1 MTTIENVKVALQSIA
16 SNKLR
21 TLLTALII
29 AIGLMALVGI
39 LTSIGAIESSL
50 NNTFSSMGANSF
62 TIRNRGAGL
71 RIGGAGKRAK
81 RFAAIEYKQAE
92 EFKNRFG
99 VAKTISI
106 NTFASMAATV
116 KYGNEKTNPNITL
129 LGADTEYMITGG
141 YKLAEG
147 RNFSTRENE
156 FGSSVVIIGDE
167 IKNKFFSNVSA
178 LDKIISIGSNK
189 FKIIGVY
196 APKGSSIGFGGDKVC
211 VIPVLRGKQIT
222 TSKTPTYTIA
232 VKVDNPLA
240 MDNMV
245 GEAKS
250 LMRNI
255 RGLSIQKDDNFEISK
270 SDAVAQTL
278 IENLKYVKWAGI
290 AIGFITL
297 LGAAIAL
304 MNIMMVSVTERIKE
318 IGLRKA
324 MGATPIIIRK
334 QFLYESIMIC
344 LMGGIA
350 GIFLGIIIGNL
361 LAFVMK
367 AGFIIPWFW
376 IFGGLVACILTGLLA
391 GFIPASKASKL
402 DPVEALRYE

>member
-1 MTTIENVKVALQSIA
+1 MTTHENIKVALQSIA
-16 SNKLR
+16 GNKMR

-62 TIRNRGAGL
+62 TIRNRGVGI
-71 RIGGAGKRAK
+71 RIGGAGKK
-81 RFAAIEYKQAE
+81 VKKFAAIKFSEAID
-92 EFKNRFG
+92 FKKRFG
-99 VAKTISI
+99 VAKTISV
-106 NTFASMAATV
+106 NTFASMAASV
-116 KYGNEKTNPNITL
+116 KYGNIKSNPNITL
-129 LGADTEYMITGG
+129 LGADAEYMLTGG
-141 YKLAEG
+141 YTLAEG
-147 RNFSTRENE
+147 RNFSVRETE

-167 IKNKFFSNVSA
+167 LKNKFFGGVSA
-178 LDKIISIGSNK
+178 LDKIISIGSNR

-196 APKGSSIGFGGDKVC
+196 APKGSSMGFGGDKVC
-211 VIPVLRGKQIT
+211 VIPVLKAKQIST
-222 TSKTPTYTIA
+222 AATPTYTLA
-232 VKVDNPLA
+232 VKVDNPLI

-245 GEAKS
+245 GEARA

-255 RGLSIQKDDNFEISK
+255 RGLGIQQDDNFEISK

-278 IENLKYVKWAGI
+278 IENLKYVKWAGV

-324 MGATPIIIRK
+324 IGATPSIIRK
-334 QFLYESIMIC
+334 QFLYEAIIIC
-344 LMGGIA
+344 LMGGFL
-350 GIFLGIIIGNL
+350 GIFLGIAAGNL
-361 LAFVMK
+361 LALAIK
-367 AGFIIPWFW
+367 AGFIIPWLW
-376 IFGGLVACILTGLLA
+376 ILGGVLACVFTGLLA

>member
-1 MTTIENVKVALQSIA
+1 MTTTENIKVALQSIA
-16 SNKLR
+16 GNKMR

-62 TIRNRGAGL
+62 TIRNRGVGI
-71 RIGGAGKRAK
+71 RIGGAGKK
-81 RFAAIEYKQAE
+81 VKKFAAIKFSEAID
-92 EFKNRFG
+92 FKKRFG
-99 VAKTISI
+99 VAKTISV
-106 NTFASMAATV
+106 NTFASMAASV
-116 KYGNEKTNPNITL
+116 KYGNVKSNPNITL
-129 LGADTEYMITGG
+129 LGADAEYMLTGG
-141 YKLAEG
+141 YTLAEG
-147 RNFSTRENE
+147 RNFSVRETE

-167 IKNKFFSNVSA
+167 LKNKFFGGVSA
-178 LDKIISIGSNK
+178 LDKIISIGSNR

-196 APKGSSIGFGGDKVC
+196 APKGSSMGFGGDKVC
-211 VIPVLRGKQIT
+211 VIPVLKAKQIST
-222 TSKTPTYTIA
+222 AAIPTYTLA
-232 VKVDNPLA
+232 VKVDNPLI

-245 GEAKS
+245 GEARA

-255 RGLSIQKDDNFEISK
+255 RGLGIQQDDNFEISK

-278 IENLKYVKWAGI
+278 IENLKYVKWAGV

-324 MGATPIIIRK
+324 IGATPSIIRK
-334 QFLYESIMIC
+334 QFLYEAIIIC
-344 LMGGIA
+344 LMGGFL
-350 GIFLGIIIGNL
+350 GIFLGIAAGNL
-361 LAFVMK
+361 LALVIK
-367 AGFIIPWFW
+367 AGFIVPWLW
-376 IFGGLVACILTGLLA
+376 ILGGVLACVFTGLLA

>member
-1 MTTIENVKVALQSIA
+1 MTTTENIKVALQSIA
-16 SNKLR
+16 GNKMR

-62 TIRNRGAGL
+62 TIRNRGVGI
-71 RIGGAGKRAK
+71 RIGGAGKK
-81 RFAAIEYKQAE
+81 VKKFAAIKFSEAID
-92 EFKNRFG
+92 FKKRFG
-99 VAKTISI
+99 VAKTISV
-106 NTFASMAATV
+106 NTFASMAASV
-116 KYGNEKTNPNITL
+116 KYGNVKSNPNITL
-129 LGADTEYMITGG
+129 LGADAEYMLTGG
-141 YKLAEG
+141 YTLAEG
-147 RNFSTRENE
+147 RNFSVRETE

-167 IKNKFFSNVSA
+167 LKNKFFGGVSA
-178 LDKIISIGSNK
+178 LDKIISIGSNR

-196 APKGSSIGFGGDKVC
+196 APKGSSMGFGGDKVC
-211 VIPVLRGKQIT
+211 VIPVLKAKQIST
-222 TSKTPTYTIA
+222 AAIPTYTLA
-232 VKVDNPLA
+232 VKVDNPLI

-245 GEAKS
+245 GEARA

-255 RGLSIQKDDNFEISK
+255 RGLGIQQDDNFEISK
-270 SDAVAQTL
+270 SDVVAQTL
-278 IENLKYVKWAGI
+278 IENLKYVKWAGV

-324 MGATPIIIRK
+324 IGATPSIIRK
-334 QFLYESIMIC
+334 QFLYEAIIIC
-344 LMGGIA
+344 LMGGFL
-350 GIFLGIIIGNL
+350 GIFLGIAAGNL
-361 LAFVMK
+361 LALVIK
-367 AGFIIPWFW
+367 AGFIVPWLW
-376 IFGGLVACILTGLLA
+376 ILGGVLACVFTGLLA

>member
-1 MTTIENVKVALQSIA
+1 MTTHENIKVALQSIA
-16 SNKLR
+16 GNKMR

-62 TIRNRGAGL
+62 TIRNRGVGI
-71 RIGGAGKRAK
+71 RIGGAGKK
-81 RFAAIEYKQAE
+81 VKKFAAIKFSEAID
-92 EFKNRFG
+92 FKKRFG
-99 VAKTISI
+99 VAKTISV
-106 NTFASMAATV
+106 NTFASMAASV
-116 KYGNEKTNPNITL
+116 KYGNIKSNPNITL
-129 LGADTEYMITGG
+129 LGADAEYMLTGG
-141 YKLAEG
+141 YTLAEG
-147 RNFSTRENE
+147 RNFSVRETE

-167 IKNKFFSNVSA
+167 LKNKFFGGVSA
-178 LDKIISIGSNK
+178 LDKIISIGSNR

-196 APKGSSIGFGGDKVC
+196 APKGSSMGFGGDKVC
-211 VIPVLRGKQIT
+211 VIPVLKAKQIST
-222 TSKTPTYTIA
+222 AATPTYTLA
-232 VKVDNPLA
+232 VKVDNPLI

-245 GEAKS
+245 GEARA

-255 RGLSIQKDDNFEISK
+255 RGLGIQQDDNFEISK

-278 IENLKYVKWAGI
+278 IENLKYVKWAGV

-324 MGATPIIIRK
+324 IGATPSIIRK
-334 QFLYESIMIC
+334 QFLYEAIIIC
-344 LMGGIA
+344 LMGGFL
-350 GIFLGIIIGNL
+350 GIFLGIAAGNL
-361 LAFVMK
+361 LALAIK
-367 AGFIIPWFW
+367 AGFIIPWLW
-376 IFGGLVACILTGLLA
+376 ILGGVLACIFTGLLA